1 MMRLVKNGL
10 MFGNLVE
17 IKSSALV
24 ERYNRAL
31 EHLIGRTTEL
41 TEFHIDI
48 SGYSPEIGHEFEDD
62 LYLNPKGCNRMF
74 ILLSTDQKTAP
85 LLNSQFSTSRSI
97 LRHYIEENED
107 QLFALTARE
116 AVAGELMNSVFSMEN
131 PQDLLH
137 INQIDIEADTIQ
149 EHVAEANLLGGHIE
163 KFMTEDDAW
172 WDDVLI
178 AEMIELAK
186 RTGNIQRN
194 PVELKTQS
202 YTQGNYYTSHFGGVY
217 VFRDTQTPTVI
228 AREMIEGLDELS
240 IENILTFENREDIAK
255 FLRDEGLSELIVQ
268 RPNESTASIIKQKI
282 DFITITTAAQLGHDL
297 KGVTRRNM
305 RMLERRYANDMPPE
319 FSGLMDVYRWA
330 SLGGAVPKIGPE
342 HPAFF
347 YALRSSQHEDRDFV
361 NMLLS
366 DLSRMDFRQ
375 LFICHKPLFYEAY
388 RNWPE
393 PKKDYVS
400 KFLAAEYA
408 MDKVGAREALFGE
421 EPKMEEQALYS
432 AEDYSETKSKRE
444 VKSPWGV
451 PLIKDGVVQ
460 VKSRRDD
467 DDDDDDDDEKHPRR
481 KRRGRGMREELD
493 WDKKKYRGSNRKG
506 RKR

>member
-1 MMRLVKNGL
+1 
-10 MFGNLVE
+10 
-17 IKSSALV
+17 
-24 ERYNRAL
+24 
-31 EHLIGRTTEL
+31 
-41 TEFHIDI
+41 
-48 SGYSPEIGHEFEDD
+48 
-62 LYLNPKGCNRMF
+62 
-74 ILLSTDQKTAP
+74 
-85 LLNSQFSTSRSI
+85 
-97 LRHYIEENED
+97 
-107 QLFALTARE
+107 
-116 AVAGELMNSVFSMEN
+116 MES

-137 INQIDIEADTIQ
+137 INQVDIEADTIQ

-163 KFMTEDDAW
+163 QFMTEDDAW

-217 VFRDTQTPTVI
+217 VFRDTETPTII
-228 AREMIEGLDELS
+228 AREMIDGLDELS
-240 IENILTFENREDIAK
+240 IENILTFKDREEIAK

-282 DFITITTAAQLGHDL
+282 DFITITTAANLGHDL

-319 FSGLMDVYRWA
+319 FSGLMEVYRWA
-330 SLGGAVPKIGPE
+330 NLGGGVPKIGPE
-342 HPAFF
+342 HPSFF

-375 LFICHKPLFYEAY
+375 LFICHKPLFYNAY
-388 RNWPE
+388 RLWPE

-408 MDKVGAREALFGE
+408 MDKIGAREALFGE
-421 EPKMEEQALYS
+421 EPRMEEPETLYS
-432 AEDYSETKSKRE
+432 AEDYSETKKKRS

-460 VKSRRDD
+460 VKSRKDD
-467 DDDDDDDDEKHPRR
+467 DHNHPRR
-481 KRRGRGMREELD
+481 KKRGRGMREELD
-493 WDKKKYRGSNRKG
+493 WDKKKYRGKNRKG